1 MPSLNEIGAHSESDM
16 TDFAI
21 RVKGL
26 SKSYGQQTVV
36 NDIAFD
42 VQRGEV
48 FALLGPNGAGIT
60 STVEILEGHRQRDK
74 GNVEVLG
81 YDPINREKRFREQIG
96 IVLQGTGV
104 EPQLKVGETIEMFR
118 GYYPDPFPLEEVLD
132 LVGLTSERN
141 KLVRQLS
148 GGQQR
153 RLDVGVALA
162 GNPQLLFL
170 DEPTTGFDPSARR
183 DAWDMISNLRLMG
196 RTVVLTTHYM
206 DEAEHLADHIALMSK
221 GSILSYGTVEEIV
234 ARQAGTVLVFKLEDA
249 KTVLPKDLSDGA
261 TIEGN
266 RVTIRTNAPVP
277 LLYNLTSWAL
287 DNDQYLDALRVEKPT
302 LEDAYLDIVRSSTE
316 MDAQ

>member
-1 MPSLNEIGAHSESDM
+1 M

-21 RVKGL
+21 RVNGL
-26 SKSYGQQTVV
+26 TKSYGQETVV
-36 NDIAFD
+36 NNITFD

-48 FALLGPNGAGIT
+48 FALLGPNGAGKT
-60 STVEILEGHRQRDK
+60 TTVEILEGHRKRDK

-81 YDPINREKRFREQIG
+81 YDPINSERKFREQIG

-104 EPQLKVGETIEMFR
+104 EPQLRVGETIEMYR
-118 GYYPDPFPLEEVLD
+118 GYYPNPFPLNEVLD
-132 LVGLTSERN
+132 VVGLTQEKN

-221 GSILSYGTVEEIV
+221 GSILTYGTVAEII
-234 ARQAGTVLVFKLEDA
+234 ARQSGTVLVFQIKDA
-249 KTVLPKDLSDGA
+249 KTVLPEELCA
-261 TIEGN
+261 VAYIEGDK
-266 RVTIRTNAPVP
+266 VTMRTDAPVP
-277 LLYNLTSWAL
+277 LLHKVTSWAL
-287 DNDQYLDALRVEKPT
+287 DNNLNLDALRVEKPT
-302 LEDAYLDIVRSSTE
+302 LEEVYLDIVRLSNE
-316 MDAQ
+316 GDIK

>member
-1 MPSLNEIGAHSESDM
+1 M
-16 TDFAI
+16 
-21 RVKGL
+21 
-26 SKSYGQQTVV
+26 
-36 NDIAFD
+36 
-42 VQRGEV
+42 
-48 FALLGPNGAGIT
+48 
-60 STVEILEGHRQRDK
+60 
-74 GNVEVLG
+74 
-81 YDPINREKRFREQIG
+81 
-96 IVLQGTGV
+96 

-234 ARQAGTVLVFKLEDA
+234 ARQSGTVLVFKL
-249 KTVLPKDLSDGA
+249 
-261 TIEGN
+261 
-266 RVTIRTNAPVP
+266 
-277 LLYNLTSWAL
+277 
-287 DNDQYLDALRVEKPT
+287 
-302 LEDAYLDIVRSSTE
+302 
-316 MDAQ
+316 